1 MKQAYK
7 NLEKSQFERLG
18 DKFQTVVLWTG
29 VLFFASLLCRVLYEE
44 TAYRPFFNQF
54 NPVVKFLINH
64 SIKNN
69 LPMVAETLRHEM
81 VHAALAVGGVSFS
94 VEYDE
99 EVIVRCLD
107 SLFFPAW
114 DKLTKRS

>member
-1 MKQAYK
+1 MKIPK
-7 NLEKSQFERLG
+7 KISIGGITFKVQFIKFDVDDYGRMDFDQRLI
-18 DKFQTVVLWTG
+18 
-29 VLFFASLLCRVLYEE
+29 LL
-44 TAYRPFFNQF
+44 ND
-54 NPVVKFLINH
+54 

-69 LPMVAETLRHEM
+69 LPMVAETIRHEM

-94 VEYDE
+94 VDYDE

>member
-1 MKQAYK
+1 MKIPKKISIGGIAFK
-7 NLEKSQFERLG
+7 VQF
-18 DKFQTVVLWTG
+18 
-29 VLFFASLLCRVLYEE
+29 
-44 TAYRPFFNQF
+44 
-54 NPVVKFLINH
+54 VKFDVDDYGRMDFDQRLILLND

-69 LPMVAETLRHEM
+69 LPMVAETIRHEM

-94 VEYDE
+94 VDYDE

-114 DKLTKRS
+114 DKLTKRL

>member
-1 MKQAYK
+1 MKIPK
-7 NLEKSQFERLG
+7 KISIGGITFKVQFIKFDVDDYGRMDFDQRLI
-18 DKFQTVVLWTG
+18 
-29 VLFFASLLCRVLYEE
+29 LL
-44 TAYRPFFNQF
+44 
-54 NPVVKFLINH
+54 NH

-69 LPMVAETLRHEM
+69 LPMVAETIRHEM

-94 VEYDE
+94 VDYDE

-114 DKLTKRS
+114 DKLTKRL

>member
-1 MKQAYK
+1 MKIPKKISIGGIAFK
-7 NLEKSQFERLG
+7 VQF
-18 DKFQTVVLWTG
+18 
-29 VLFFASLLCRVLYEE
+29 
-44 TAYRPFFNQF
+44 
-54 NPVVKFLINH
+54 VKFDVDDYGRMDFDQRLILLND

-69 LPMVAETLRHEM
+69 LPMVAETIRHEM

-94 VEYDE
+94 VDYDE

-114 DKLTKRS
+114 DKLIKRS

>member
-1 MKQAYK
+1 MKIPKKISIGGIAFK
-7 NLEKSQFERLG
+7 VQF
-18 DKFQTVVLWTG
+18 
-29 VLFFASLLCRVLYEE
+29 
-44 TAYRPFFNQF
+44 
-54 NPVVKFLINH
+54 VKFDVDDYGRMDFDQRLILLND

-69 LPMVAETLRHEM
+69 LPMVAETIRHEM

-94 VEYDE
+94 VDYDE

>member
-1 MKQAYK
+1 MKIPKKISIGGIAFK
-7 NLEKSQFERLG
+7 VQF
-18 DKFQTVVLWTG
+18 
-29 VLFFASLLCRVLYEE
+29 
-44 TAYRPFFNQF
+44 
-54 NPVVKFLINH
+54 VKFDVDDYGRMDFDQHLILLNH

-69 LPMVAETLRHEM
+69 LPMVAETIRHEM

-94 VEYDE
+94 VDYDE

>member
-1 MKQAYK
+1 MKIPK
-7 NLEKSQFERLG
+7 KISIGGITFKVQFIKFDVDDYGRMDFDQRLI
-18 DKFQTVVLWTG
+18 
-29 VLFFASLLCRVLYEE
+29 LL
-44 TAYRPFFNQF
+44 ND
-54 NPVVKFLINH
+54 

-69 LPMVAETLRHEM
+69 LPMVAETIRHEM

-94 VEYDE
+94 VDYDE

-114 DKLTKRS
+114 DKLIKRS